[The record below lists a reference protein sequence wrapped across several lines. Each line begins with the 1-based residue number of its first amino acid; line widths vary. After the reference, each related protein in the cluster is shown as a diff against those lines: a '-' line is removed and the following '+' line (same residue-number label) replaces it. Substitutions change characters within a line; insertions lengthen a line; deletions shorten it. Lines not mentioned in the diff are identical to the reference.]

1 MFEVTSLRYMS
12 AVELRERAGG
22 HELLAPKLG

>member
-12 AVELRERAGG
+12 AVELRERDGG
-22 HELLAPKLG
+22 HVLLGSKLG